1 VVRMSEQQ
9 DVNGI
14 MRGDAQAWQALLAA
28 QIPRLYAM
36 FLKRWPNPALAE
48 ELTQK
53 TVFDAIRGRAGFNP
67 DKGSMIEW
75 LFGIGRNNI
84 RMEIRRR
91 TVQGGLNGDIARYFA
106 RLAQETLPDELL
118 ERKETADL
126 VRQALAEI
134 DERERKVLIAKYIED
149 LSARQIARQIKTS
162 EKAVHS
168 LLYRARRSL
177 HNALERLVPDE
188 VEEHLP

>member
-1 VVRMSEQQ
+1 MQ
-9 DVNGI
+9 
-14 MRGDAQAWQALLAA
+14 GDARAWQAFLEA

-36 FLKRWPNPALAE
+36 FMKRWPNPALAE

-53 TVFDAIRGRAGFNP
+53 TVFDAIKGRAGFDP
-67 DKGSMIEW
+67 DKGSLVEW
-75 LFGIGRNNI
+75 LFGIGRNNS

-91 TVQGGLNGDIARYFA
+91 AVQGGLNGDIGRYFA
-106 RLAQETLPDELL
+106 RMAQEALPDELL
-118 ERKETADL
+118 EKQETAGL

-177 HNALERLVPDE
+177 HSALERLVPDE

>member
-1 VVRMSEQQ
+1 MVETSQQQ
-9 DVNGI
+9 DESGI
-14 MRGDAQAWQALLAA
+14 AQGDAQAWQAFLEA

-36 FLKRWPNPALAE
+36 FMKRWPNPALAE

-53 TVFDAIRGRAGFNP
+53 TVFDAIRGRAGFDP
-67 DKGSMIEW
+67 DQGGLIEW

-91 TVQGGLNGDIARYFA
+91 TVQGGLNGDIGRYFA
-106 RLAQETLPDELL
+106 RLGQEALPDELL
-118 ERKETADL
+118 ERQETVGL
-126 VRQALAEI
+126 VRRALARI
-134 DERERKVLIAKYIED
+134 DENQRRVLIAKYVED
-149 LSARQIARQIKTS
+149 LSARQIARQTKTS

-177 HNALERLVPDE
+177 HRALERLVPDE
-188 VEEHLP
+188 VKEHLP